1 MAGHN
6 EPAVA
11 FGPEVILESFKPI
24 LEAEIEELKPLL
36 PRIPRQATYQTVA
49 IAPGQVVQLTGFD
62 ASRQAFQI
70 WSLTYD
76 AIVIGY
82 DRSSVETALS
92 NTGGSGDDQ
101 DTGPYAV
108 LPGSGAILS
117 LRNQAPVWAK
127 NTSASAKAFVSFV
140 SESHAIA

>member
-1 MAGHN
+1 MSGHN

-11 FGPEVILESFKPI
+11 FGPEIIIEAFKPI
-24 LEAEIEELKPLL
+24 LEHEIEELKPLL
-36 PRIPRQATYQTVA
+36 PRIPRQATYQTVTL
-49 IAPGQVVQLTGFD
+49 APGQVTQLTGFD
-62 ASRQAFQI
+62 ASRQAFQV
-70 WSLTYD
+70 WSLSYD

-92 NTGGSGDDQ
+92 NTTGSGADQ

-108 LPGSGAILS
+108 LPGSGAILQ

-127 NTSASAKAFVSFV
+127 NTSAANTALVSFV

>member
-1 MAGHN
+1 MSAHN
-6 EPAVA
+6 EPSVA
-11 FGPEVILESFKPI
+11 FGPEIILESFKPI

-36 PRIPRQATYQTVA
+36 PRIPRQATYQTVTL
-49 IAPGQVVQLTGFD
+49 APGQVVQLAGFD
-62 ASRQAFQI
+62 ASRQAFQV

-92 NTGGSGDDQ
+92 NTTGSGSDQ
-101 DTGPYAV
+101 STGPYAV
-108 LPGSGAILS
+108 LPGSGSILQ
-117 LRNQAPVWAK
+117 LRNQAPLWAK
-127 NTSASAKAFVSFV
+127 NTSATETAFVSFV